1 MGNNTSTGRPGL
13 DSRSRLPS
21 DRAYRDQPR
30 AYTTRGKKSKYDRDY
45 YDDDGYGEDYLPQVA
60 YAPGGYPQMT
70 YGPAPYLN
78 PHGQYLPAQQML
90 FPPQPQ
96 IQPGITPVIPGMA
109 MNGAM
114 PIAGNPFPGPA
125 MNMGPTM
132 PEPQLVVP
140 PPGQAGSADGPV
152 IPPLPS
158 GRRGRAATPYMHPGQ
173 AWDSSSEEDDELTEE
188 ARARLQ
194 PPLRPG
200 QYGPFDPV
208 RNRNRGNTP
217 QPILQRNGD
226 GPGGRRHRRAESS
239 PAYINDSPPFDDP
252 SQPRVIP
259 PNFMGGPPFPNHP
272 GVQPM
277 PMPGWPPQPD
287 MGMGGMPQPHQ
298 QQQQQPQPQPQSQP
312 QPQPAEPEL
321 PPYRPRPFEPIQRS
335 NNPLPAPPRDILHSS
350 PYAKLLEDLRRPVD
364 EASLKAKMAAAPAIH
379 TVGAVNIASQPVPGH
394 HHAYQPG
401 TRSGGTKEKKKK
413 GLFRSLSSRLAGSS
427 SRKVEEEHDA
437 APAPQ
442 DHVHPHMQTFVG
454 GQAVAVYPVV
464 QHMPDGSMALVYNH
478 PPVGP
483 DGMPVPVPMPVSV
496 AAAPPPPVLSPGSAG
511 GMPGYV
517 PSATPASAALNVV
530 TPPAPVMEP
539 PPRMPT
545 PRMPTP
551 QPTPPPPVVK
561 IRRRGSLEGLLHF
574 SLDKVHYGHRSY
586 PTGVHLFEALKF
598 LGGGRDDLAER
609 VRGCGTPEEAVAV
622 AEGLREYWRGD
633 WEEVK
638 LEMLENVL
646 YTKFVQHATLR
657 QMLMATGGAD
667 LVFADPDVVW
677 GDGGIGQGLNLLGR
691 ALMQVRARLRAEGL
705 DT

>member
-1 MGNNTSTGRPGL
+1 MS
-13 DSRSRLPS
+13 
-21 DRAYRDQPR
+21 
-30 AYTTRGKKSKYDRDY
+30 
-45 YDDDGYGEDYLPQVA
+45 
-60 YAPGGYPQMT
+60 
-70 YGPAPYLN
+70 
-78 PHGQYLPAQQML
+78 
-90 FPPQPQ
+90 
-96 IQPGITPVIPGMA
+96 
-109 MNGAM
+109 GAVPM
-114 PIAGNPFPGPA
+114 AGNPFPGPP

-140 PPGQAGSADGPV
+140 PPGQAGSIDGPV

-158 GRRGRAATPYMHPGQ
+158 ARRGRAATPYMPPGQ

-188 ARARLQ
+188 ARERLQ
-194 PPLRPG
+194 PPLLPG

-208 RNRNRGNTP
+208 RNRTRGNTP
-217 QPILQRNGD
+217 QPILQRNGE
-226 GPGGRRHRRAESS
+226 GGRRHRRAESS

-259 PNFMGGPPFPNHP
+259 PNFMGMGGPPFPNHP

-277 PMPGWPPQPD
+277 PGWPPQPD
-287 MGMGGMPQPHQ
+287 FGMGAMPQP
-298 QQQQQPQPQPQSQP
+298 QQQQQPQPQPQLQP
-312 QPQPAEPEL
+312 QPQPPPQPVEPEL

-364 EASLKAKMAAAPAIH
+364 DAALKAKMAAAPAIH
-379 TVGAVNIASQPVPGH
+379 TVGAVSIAPPPVPGH
-394 HHAYQPG
+394 HTHHQQG
-401 TRSGGTKEKKKK
+401 TRSGPGKEKKKK

-427 SRKVEEEHDA
+427 SRRVEVEEEP
-437 APAPQ
+437 APAPPP
-442 DHVHPHMQTFVG
+442 HVHPHMQTFVG

-483 DGMPVPVPMPVSV
+483 DGLPVPGPVPVPVPVP
-496 AAAPPPPVLSPGSAG
+496 APFAAATAAPPPPVLSPGSAG

-530 TPPAPVMEP
+530 MPPGPAPTPVIDLAP
-539 PPRMPT
+539 PPPPMRMSTPMRMQTPQPRMPT
-545 PRMPTP
+545 PTP
-551 QPTPPPPVVK
+551 QPTPPPPLVK
-561 IRRRGSLEGLLHF
+561 IRRSGELAGLLHF

-598 LGGGRDDLAER
+598 MGGAGAGGRGGGGERGRGGGGGGREDLAER

-622 AEGLREYWRGD
+622 SEGLREYWRGD

-638 LEMLENVL
+638 LEM
-646 YTKFVQHATLR
+646 
-657 QMLMATGGAD
+657 
-667 LVFADPDVVW
+667 
-677 GDGGIGQGLNLLGR
+677 
-691 ALMQVRARLRAEGL
+691 VRPLFPFLSSCSCIEGKG
-705 DT
+705 